1 MSVGKYCDL
10 IVLIVCLCINYSTI
24 AAKPQL
30 PDSHVNT
37 NSSQLSVEAPISFM
51 EIQSRVSNGLNV
63 EDGDL
68 ARLGNE
74 KRRMAIEIANYLFKS
89 DHNVNNN
96 NNLRKGSKKPS
107 ERRRQVLSSYPE
119 TPQVE
124 GQGKCAKKMDD
135 WMSVCIFDD
144 Y

>member
-1 MSVGKYCDL
+1 
-10 IVLIVCLCINYSTI
+10 
-24 AAKPQL
+24 
-30 PDSHVNT
+30 
-37 NSSQLSVEAPISFM
+37 
-51 EIQSRVSNGLNV
+51 
-63 EDGDL
+63 
-68 ARLGNE
+68 
-74 KRRMAIEIANYLFKS
+74 MAIEIANYLFKS

-96 NNLRKGSKKPS
+96 NNNIRKG
-107 ERRRQVLSSYPE
+107 RRRQVLSSYPE